1 MITGV
6 KNPGMAA
13 TWLDFD
19 QSRRMMLFGHMTN
32 ITRRCKATTTGW
44 LVGWGLTALSA
55 QDNWN
60 TTLLLHYSVAN
71 TEKYPDTDQH

>member
-19 QSRRMMLFGHMTN
+19 QSRRTMLFGHMTN

-44 LVGWGLTALSA
+44 LVG
-55 QDNWN
+55 
-60 TTLLLHYSVAN
+60 V
-71 TEKYPDTDQH
+71 